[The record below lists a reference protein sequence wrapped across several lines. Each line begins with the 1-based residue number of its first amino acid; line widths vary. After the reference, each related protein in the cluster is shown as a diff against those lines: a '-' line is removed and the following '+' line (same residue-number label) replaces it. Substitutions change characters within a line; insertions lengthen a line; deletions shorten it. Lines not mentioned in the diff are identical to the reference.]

1 MCWMLF
7 FFNFFIKM
15 SKILS
20 GIKNNIYPAI
30 ALMIIPCGYYIG
42 TELRERNDL
51 KKVMAQTPQ
60 ETEQDVERLR
70 QQLEA
75 LKEERQAVLSKI
87 NK

>member
-1 MCWMLF
+1 
-7 FFNFFIKM
+7 M

-30 ALMIIPCGYYIG
+30 ALMIIPCGYFIG
-42 TELRERNDL
+42 TEMRERNDI
-51 KKVMAQTPQ
+51 KKVTAQSPQ
-60 ETEQDVERLR
+60 ETEQDIERLK

-75 LKEERQAVLSKI
+75 LKEEREIVLSKI

>member
-1 MCWMLF
+1 
-7 FFNFFIKM
+7 M

-30 ALMIIPCGYYIG
+30 ALMIIPCGYFIG
-42 TELRERNDL
+42 TEMRERNDI
-51 KKVMAQTPQ
+51 KRVTTQSPQ
-60 ETEQDVERLR
+60 ETEQDIERLK

-75 LKEERQAVLSKI
+75 LKEEREIVLSKI

>member
-1 MCWMLF
+1 
-7 FFNFFIKM
+7 M

-30 ALMIIPCGYYIG
+30 ALMIIPCGYFIG
-42 TELRERNDL
+42 TEIRERNDI
-51 KKVMAQTPQ
+51 KKVIAQSPQ
-60 ETEQDVERLR
+60 ETEQDIERLK

-75 LKEERQAVLSKI
+75 LKEEREMVLSKI

>member
-1 MCWMLF
+1 
-7 FFNFFIKM
+7 M

-30 ALMIIPCGYYIG
+30 ALMIIPCGYFIG
-42 TELRERNDL
+42 TEIRERNDM
-51 KKVMAQTPQ
+51 KKVIAQSPQ
-60 ETEQDVERLR
+60 ETEQDIERLK

-75 LKEERQAVLSKI
+75 LKEEREMVLSKI

>member
-1 MCWMLF
+1 
-7 FFNFFIKM
+7 M

-30 ALMIIPCGYYIG
+30 ALMIIPCGYFIG
-42 TELRERNDL
+42 TELREINDM
-51 KKVMAQTPQ
+51 KKAIVQSPE
-60 ETEQDVERLR
+60 ETEQDIERLK

-75 LKEERQAVLSKI
+75 LKEEREMVLSKI

>member
-1 MCWMLF
+1 MCWMPLF
-7 FFNFFIKM
+7 LNLFTQM

-42 TELRERNDL
+42 TELRERSDL
-51 KKVMAQTPQ
+51 KKVIAQTPQ
-60 ETEQDVERLR
+60 ETEQDIERLK

-75 LKEERQAVLSKI
+75 LKEERQAVLTKI

>member
-1 MCWMLF
+1 
-7 FFNFFIKM
+7 M

-30 ALMIIPCGYYIG
+30 ALTIIPCGYFLG
-42 TELRERNDL
+42 TELRERNDI
-51 KKVMAQTPQ
+51 KKAIAKSPQ
-60 ETEQDVERLR
+60 ETEQDIEHLK

-75 LKEERQAVLSKI
+75 LKEEREMVLNKI

>member
-1 MCWMLF
+1 
-7 FFNFFIKM
+7 M

-30 ALMIIPCGYYIG
+30 ALTIIPCGYYIG

-75 LKEERQAVLSKI
+75 LKEERQAVLKERLLASRHFQS
-87 NK
+87 N

>member
-1 MCWMLF
+1 
-7 FFNFFIKM
+7 M

-30 ALMIIPCGYYIG
+30 ALMIIPCGYFIG
-42 TELRERNDL
+42 TEMRERNDI
-51 KKVMAQTPQ
+51 KKVIAQSPQ
-60 ETEQDVERLR
+60 ETEQDIERLK

-75 LKEERQAVLSKI
+75 LKEEREMVLSKI